1 MTVADLQQ
9 KLGLEALNL
18 SDGAREVTG
27 GYSGDL
33 LSWVMGRA
41 ESGDAWVT
49 IMTNLNVVAV
59 ASLCDVAC
67 VVFAEGVEV
76 PADVLAA
83 AARQEINLLKSRESA
98 FSLCG
103 AIRDALAGE

>member
-1 MTVADLQQ
+1 MTVADLQAA
-9 KLGLEALNL
+9 LGLEGLNIA
-18 SDGAREVTG
+18 DGAREVAG
-27 GYSGDL
+27 GYVGDL

-59 ASLCDVAC
+59 ASLADVAC
-67 VVFAEGVEV
+67 VIFAEDVEV

-83 AARQEINLLKSRESA
+83 AARQEINLLKSPSSA
-98 FSLCG
+98 FALCG
-103 AIRDALAGE
+103 AVRDALAGA